1 MFAAK
6 LFLITPLMNYLEK
19 ERKDHLEEQ
28 IRAKMKLAEEEHSK
42 WLALAPRECH
52 KYCRVMKMNGIPA
65 FTMPFFPLIPLEERE
80 GALNLIEARLTEV
93 AERGYV
99 YARSDLL
106 WRHFGCRWSNEQ
118 MEITLLDL
126 GSLVEER
133 PENSKKYIKSQM
145 EELKKRMREEPAA
158 APAAVLT

>member
-52 KYCRVMKMNGIPA
+52 KYCTVMK
-65 FTMPFFPLIPLEERE
+65 
-80 GALNLIEARLTEV
+80 
-93 AERGYV
+93 
-99 YARSDLL
+99 
-106 WRHFGCRWSNEQ
+106 
-118 MEITLLDL
+118 
-126 GSLVEER
+126 
-133 PENSKKYIKSQM
+133 
-145 EELKKRMREEPAA
+145 
-158 APAAVLT
+158 